1 MSVELYPSFFNDVM
15 GPVMLAGSSSHL
27 VAPQRL
33 GLLCHYLTRSHT
45 LEKIEVIMDTEGS
58 FAGTFGL
65 MSEDIGMCSGAIG
78 LPVDSPVRNSC
89 LEMAKEQG
97 ISVAFTKAPMNET
110 DHLNGMKF
118 VLTTQSGKQFTLVGD
133 SIGGGMVQTKKIMG
147 FDYIYKGDTNLI
159 VVIEHENQPIDLETV
174 KQQVSGVMSCKSVDG
189 VENKTAHF
197 LTASDAPNL
206 AVLKATAPQAEIYWL
221 ECVLPTPTL
230 PNRGPQLFDNS
241 TDFLALSEEKPMHEV
256 AIDYQVAAT
265 GMSRE
270 EVISKVEELRGH
282 MVYLVKRM
290 DNRDFDLDYKH
301 AYGFNTGNF
310 DKVAKNSF
318 LTQPL
323 ADAVRYYFSVSAMA
337 PETLHVGFP
346 HGAGGGVVMSCLHA
360 AQNHY
365 GFSDEKMVEGLLVAA
380 AYGAIAYT
388 RTDPTGETIGC
399 AGEMGLSGAFSAA
412 ALTYILGGTPRQ
424 VDSAASQA
432 MQLSVGWPCD
442 PIMGGE
448 GEPCTSRGMAV
459 ITTPFT
465 YMQLALSNML
475 TLIPF
480 HEALDV
486 ASQVGEKLGAD
497 MLCTGRG
504 GCAACP
510 SACAVKVNLGI

>member
-33 GLLCHYLTRSHT
+33 GLLTNFLTRGETIS
-45 LEKIEVIMDTEGS
+45 KIEVVMDTDGS

-78 LPVDSPVRNSC
+78 LAVDSPVRNSC

-97 ISVAFTKAPMNET
+97 IDVLFTKAPMKET

-118 VLTTQSGKQFTLVGD
+118 IITDSLGKEYTLVGD

-159 VVIEHENQPIDLETV
+159 LVIKRN
-174 KQQVSGVMSCKSVDG
+174 G
-189 VENKTAHF
+189 VEDNIEGIKDALDGFMTIKEQTLEGDTAYF
-197 LTASDAPNL
+197 ITATETPSIEMLEAIAPES
-206 AVLKATAPQAEIYWL
+206 EIYWL
-221 ECVLPTPTL
+221 ECVLPTPTR
-230 PNRGPQLFDNS
+230 PDRKPQLFDNS
-241 TDFLALSEEKPMHEV
+241 QDFIRLSEEKPMHEV

-265 GMSRE
+265 GMTRE
-270 EVISKVEELRGH
+270 QVVSQVEELRGH
-282 MVYLVKRM
+282 MVYLVERM
-290 DNRDFDLDYKH
+290 ENRDFDLDYKH
-301 AYGFNTGNF
+301 AYGFSTNNF
-310 DKVAKNSF
+310 DKVVAKQH
-318 LTQPL
+318 LPQPMY
-323 ADAVRYYFSVSAMA
+323 DAVRYYFSVLSMA

-346 HGAGGGVVMSCLHA
+346 HGAGGGVVMSCLRA

-365 GFSDEKMVEGLLVAA
+365 GFSDEKMVQGLLVAA

-432 MQLSVGWPCD
+432 MQLAVGWPCD

-459 ITTPFT
+459 ITTPFMYT
-465 YMQLALSNML
+465 QLALTNMT

-486 ASQVGEKLGAD
+486 SAKVGAQLGDD

-510 SACAVKVNLGI
+510 SACAVKVDLGLH

>member
-1 MSVELYPSFFNDVM
+1 MAVELYPSFFNDVM
-15 GPVMLAGSSSHL
+15 GPVGLAGSSSHL

-33 GLLCHYLTRSHT
+33 GLLCNYLTNDEKLH
-45 LEKIEVIMDTEGS
+45 KIEVVMDTEGS

-78 LPVDSPVRNSC
+78 LETDSPIRNSA
-89 LEMAKEQG
+89 LEMAAEQG
-97 ISVAFTKAPMNET
+97 IEVKFTKAVMKET

-118 VLTTQSGKQFTLVGD
+118 ILTGESGKEFTLVGD
-133 SIGGGMVQTKKIMG
+133 SIGGGMIQTKKIMG
-147 FDYIYKGDTNLI
+147 FDYIYKGDTNL
-159 VVIEHENQPIDLETV
+159 VVIIKRDGTPTMLDDV
-174 KQQVSGVMSCKSVDG
+174 KKSIPGLMSCDISHDEQDATAFFFTATELPSVESIQA
-189 VENKTAHF
+189 VVPECEVH
-197 LTASDAPNL
+197 
-206 AVLKATAPQAEIYWL
+206 VLKCI
-221 ECVLPTPTL
+221 LPTPTL
-230 PNRGPQLFDNS
+230 PGRKSQLFDNS
-241 TDFLALSEEKPMHEV
+241 TDFLKLAEDKPMHEV

-265 GMSRE
+265 GMKAE
-270 EVISKVEELRGH
+270 DVVAKVEELRSY
-282 MVYLVKRM
+282 MVTLVERM
-290 DNRDFDLDYKH
+290 DNRNFDLDYKH
-301 AYGFNTGNF
+301 CYGFDTTNF
-310 DKVAKNSF
+310 DKIVAEAHIP
-318 LTQPL
+318 QPMF
-323 ADAVRYYFSVSAMA
+323 DAVRYYFSTLSMA

-346 HGAGGGVVMSCLHA
+346 HGAGGGVVMATLRA

-365 GFSDEKMVEGLLVAA
+365 DFSDEKMVEGLLVAA

-399 AGEMGLSGAFSAA
+399 AGEMGLSGAFATA

-432 MQLSVGWPCD
+432 MQVSVGWPCD
-442 PIMGGE
+442 PIVGGQ

-459 ITTPFT
+459 ISTPFMYT
-465 YMQLALSNML
+465 QLALSNLL

-486 ASQVGEKLGAD
+486 ATKVGEQLGAD

-510 SACAVKVNLGI
+510 SACAIKADLGI

>member
-33 GLLCHYLTRSHT
+33 GLLCHHLTRGET
-45 LEKIEVIMDTEGS
+45 LKKIEVIMDTEGS

-78 LPVDSPVRNSC
+78 LPVDSPIRNNC
-89 LEMAKEQG
+89 LEMAKERG
-97 ISVAFTKAPMNET
+97 IEVVFTKAPMKET
-110 DHLNGMKF
+110 GHLNGMKF
-118 VLTTQSGKQFTLVGD
+118 ILTGETDTEYTLVGD

-159 VVIEHENQPIDLETV
+159 VIIKRDGSPIMIDGVKSKIDGMMQCDVATNEEGATAFFMTATDTPDLEAIRSTV
-174 KQQVSGVMSCKSVDG
+174 PDCEV
-189 VENKTAHF
+189 
-197 LTASDAPNL
+197 
-206 AVLKATAPQAEIYWL
+206 YWL
-221 ECVLPTPTL
+221 ECVLPTPTH
-230 PNRGPQLFDNS
+230 PERKAQLFDNS
-241 TDFLALSEEKPMHEV
+241 TDFLKLCEEKPMHEV
-256 AIDYQVAAT
+256 ALDYQMAAT
-265 GMSRE
+265 GMTRE
-270 EVISKVEELRGH
+270 EIIAKVEELRGH
-282 MVYLVKRM
+282 MVYLVERM

-301 AYGFNTGNF
+301 AYGFSTGNF
-310 DKVAKNSF
+310 DKVAAQAHIP
-318 LTQPL
+318 QPMF
-323 ADAVRYYFSVSAMA
+323 DAVRFYFSVLSMA

-346 HGAGGGVVMSCLHA
+346 HGAGGGVVMSCLRA
-360 AQNHY
+360 AQLHY
-365 GFSDEKMVEGLLVAA
+365 GFSDEKVVEGLLVAA
-380 AYGAIAYT
+380 AYGSIGYT

-459 ITTPFT
+459 ITTPFM
-465 YMQLALSNML
+465 YSQLALSNML

-486 ASQVGEKLGAD
+486 AAKVGASLGDD

-510 SACAVKVNLGI
+510 SACAVKVDLGL